1 MKIKKLEELNE
12 FEIQCDGKNIENFEI
27 FYRFLTFDMRMSSR
41 WIWRKKKN
49 LKIKRN
55 YIYDVI

>member
-27 FYRFLTFDMRMSSR
+27 FYRFLTFD
-41 WIWRKKKN
+41 IKN
-49 LKIKRN
+49 
-55 YIYDVI
+55 

>member
-27 FYRFLTFDMRMSSR
+27 FDRFLIFDMIMSSR
-41 WIWRKKKN
+41 
-49 LKIKRN
+49 
-55 YIYDVI
+55 